1 MPAMFGKKLQARR
14 AKFPAFDAE
23 ARELQIFIENDY
35 DLYRSQH
42 EPIIR
47 NLMRKRAAGKFDMRK
62 SIKLWGYLVES
73 GAKKYAKQSG
83 NERDW
88 SRMFNPRER
97 QLVATRLARDFK
109 DEADLGNYDNFLPK
123 YALKNRSF
131 KARR

>member
-1 MPAMFGKKLQARR
+1 MQTIFGRKKEARR
-14 AKFPAFDAE
+14 AKFPAGGWT
-23 ARELQIFIENDY
+23 ARELQLYIENDY
-35 DLYRSQH
+35 DLDRRQH

-73 GAKKYAKQSG
+73 GAKKYAKQFG

-97 QLVATRLARDFK
+97 QLVATRMARRFK

>member
-14 AKFPAFDAE
+14 AKYPAFDGE
-23 ARELQIFIENDY
+23 ARELQLFIENDY
-35 DLYRSQH
+35 GLHRQQ
-42 EPIIR
+42 ETPIIR

-97 QLVATRLARDFK
+97 QLVATRMARNFK
-109 DEADLGNYDNFLPK
+109 ADADAGQYDEFLPK

>member
-14 AKFPAFDAE
+14 AKFPAFDGE

-73 GAKKYAKQSG
+73 GAKKYAKEYG
-83 NERDW
+83 TERDW

-97 QLVATRLARDFK
+97 QLVATRMARNFK
-109 DEADLGNYDNFLPK
+109 ETADAGQYDDFLPQ

-131 KARR
+131 KTRR

>member
-1 MPAMFGKKLQARR
+1 MQTMFGRKKEARR
-14 AKFPAFDAE
+14 AKFPADGWT
-23 ARELQIFIENDY
+23 ARELQLYIENDN
-35 DLYRSQH
+35 DLYQRQFI
-42 EPIIR
+42 PIVR

-62 SIKLWGYLVES
+62 SIKLYGYLVES
-73 GAKKYAKQSG
+73 GAKKYAKEFG
-83 NERDW
+83 DGRDW

-97 QLVATRLARDFK
+97 QLVATRIARNFK